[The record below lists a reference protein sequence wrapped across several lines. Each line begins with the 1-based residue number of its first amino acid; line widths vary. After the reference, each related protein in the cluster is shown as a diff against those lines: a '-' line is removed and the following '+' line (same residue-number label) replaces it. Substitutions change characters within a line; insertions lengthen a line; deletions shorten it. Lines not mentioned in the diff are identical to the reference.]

1 MYWRELKLST
11 FNCVH
16 SCFAQGVGRGGAL
29 VKGNVEV
36 PMIVENFR
44 YEDGNEYEI

>member
-1 MYWRELKLST
+1 MFIVVLRRGW
-11 FNCVH
+11 V
-16 SCFAQGVGRGGAL
+16 GGAL